1 MILYGYRLSPSACI
15 WAGATI
21 KSKKLVVGN
30 ETFINYG
37 FFFDGAG
44 DLSIGKNVRIGQF
57 FRVITATHEVGPSE
71 QRCNIEAIIKPVS
84 IEDGC
89 WIGANVTV
97 MPGVTIK
104 RGCVI
109 GANSLVVE
117 STDEDCLYYGTPARR
132 IKNFEGNVN

>member
-1 MILYGYRLSPSACI
+1 
-15 WAGATI
+15 
-21 KSKKLVVGN
+21 
-30 ETFINYG
+30 
-37 FFFDGAG
+37 
-44 DLSIGKNVRIGQF
+44 
-57 FRVITATHEVGPSE
+57 
-71 QRCNIEAIIKPVS
+71 IKPVS